1 MKLVLTGASCAAAPE
16 TSEAALSPL
25 RSDVIFGGLKRALL
39 ISSIAGASLMVTA
52 MPSLAQV
59 SAPAESDVES
69 GEIVITADKRSSTT
83 VLAAPTSIQAISGD
97 ALQAQGVAG
106 FADVAGQ
113 IPGLVLQDLGP
124 GDRKYIIRGISSTG
138 QSTTGVYYDEAVIS
152 GSNANDGGGFQTDI
166 RLYDLDHV
174 EVLRGPQGTLYGAGS
189 MSGTVRF
196 ITNKPDLN
204 DFGGY
209 ITGEMSD
216 TSEGAENYGVNG
228 ALNLPIVEDV
238 AALRLVGWGI
248 ADSGFIDQVRV
259 GATLP
264 NELGYLENI
273 NNEDVLG
280 GRASLRVRP
289 NNALTV
295 DLSYTRQ
302 HSESDGS
309 SRYTPEGVTAFDFP
323 PSPIIEGC
331 DLCNTDISRS
341 PRTDDAEVYSL
352 TASYDTS
359 FGTFTATTNQFNRDF
374 EYNIDQSAILAT
386 FSVFIPAEVFE
397 TVAREVNSSEIRF
410 ASDFDSPVN
419 FVAGLYRQHEISNLD
434 IAMLTTNGDG
444 VPTGSFSRDDAQDAL
459 LNPGVGSTIFGRR
472 DDRESTQYA
481 AFGEATWEVT
491 PRLELSAGVRYF
503 EEEMDGVQ
511 ETTHAFG
518 GGPTDPPIQDETQSN
533 EKVTGKLNL
542 AYRFSEDLLFYA
554 TVAQGFR
561 SGGLNSRNSIFEVIP
576 PSFGPDSLIDYEA
589 GIKGRLFDGR
599 LEYQVNAFFIDW
611 TDIQVQQVTQI
622 GSLHYTGN
630 AGNAESKGIEFEFVA
645 RPTDELTINFAG
657 SVQDAYL
664 TEGATPDQY
673 AANSTLGLTDDQ
685 MPDVAPFQFA
695 LGLNY
700 TTPLYASSDW
710 TGTLAAD
717 ISYQGERNAYFEAS
731 PFNLA
736 LDSYTLLNL
745 RASVSNDV
753 WTATLFARNATDERA
768 QVSAINS
775 NQDPH
780 ALTTVR
786 PRTIGIAI
794 TRDF

>member
-1 MKLVLTGASCAAAPE
+1 MKPTLTRASDAAASGM
-16 TSEAALSPL
+16 SEKAVS
-25 RSDVIFGGLKRALL
+25 GLKRALM
-39 ISSIAGASLMVTA
+39 ISSIAGASLMMTA

-59 SAPAESDVES
+59 STPADGAEVDDSQ
-69 GEIVITADKRSSTT
+69 IVITADKRSSTT
-83 VLAAPTSIQAISGD
+83 VLATPTSIQAISGE
-97 ALQAQGVAG
+97 ALQEQGVAG
-106 FADVAGQ
+106 FADIAGQ

-152 GSNANDGGGFQTDI
+152 GSNANDGGGFQSDI
-166 RLYDLDHV
+166 RLYDLDHI

-196 ITNKPDLN
+196 ITNRPDL
-204 DFGGY
+204 DEVGGY
-209 ITGEMSD
+209 ITGEISD
-216 TSEGAENYGVNG
+216 TSEGAENYNANG
-228 ALNLPIVEDV
+228 ALNLPIVEGV

-248 ADSGFIDQVRV
+248 SDSGFIDQVRV

-264 NELGYLENI
+264 NERGFVENV

-280 GRASLRVRP
+280 GRASLRVQP
-289 NNALTV
+289 NTALTL

-302 HSESDGS
+302 HSESNGS

-323 PSPIIEGC
+323 PSPIIQGC

-352 TASYDTS
+352 TATYDAS

-397 TVAREVNSSEIRF
+397 TVGRRVNSSEIRF

-419 FVAGLYRQHEISNLD
+419 FVAGLYRQEETSDLD

-444 VPTGSFSRDDAQDAL
+444 VPTGSFSRDDSQDAL
-459 LNPGVGSTIFGRR
+459 LNPGVGSTLFGRT
-472 DDRESTQYA
+472 DHRESTQYA
-481 AFGEATWEVT
+481 VFGEATWQAT
-491 PRLELSAGVRYF
+491 PRLELSAGLRYF
-503 EEEMDGVQ
+503 EEEMEGVQ
-511 ETTHAFG
+511 ETTHGFG
-518 GGPTDPPIQDETQSN
+518 GGPTAGPIADDPQSN
-533 EKVTGKLNL
+533 DKVTGKLNL
-542 AYRFSEDLLFYA
+542 AYRFNEDLLFYA

-561 SGGLNSRNSIFEVIP
+561 SGGLNARNSIFEVIP

-589 GIKGRLFDGR
+589 GIKGRLFDGL

-611 TDIQVQQVTQI
+611 SDIQVQQVTQV
-622 GSLHYTGN
+622 GALHYTGN

-645 RPTDELTINFAG
+645 RPTDALRINFAG
-657 SVQDAYL
+657 SFQDAFL

-673 AANSTLGLTDDQ
+673 AANSTLGLTGDQ

-700 TTPLYASSDW
+700 TVPLSASGDW
-710 TGTLAAD
+710 NGTLAAD
-717 ISYQGERNAYFEAS
+717 ISYQGERNAYFESS
-731 PFNLA
+731 PFNLT
-736 LDSYTLLNL
+736 LDDYTLLNL
-745 RASVSNDV
+745 RAAVSNDV
-753 WTATLFARNATDERA
+753 WSATLFARNATDERA
-768 QVSAINS
+768 QISAINS